1 MSKKMKILIWIVGAV
16 ILSIISFGSTI
27 MSSFIKSYATSH
39 ENETSV
45 REEDNDELLK
55 LINEA
60 GQVSLPEQD
69 LNAEV
74 DISEDNDI
82 SHEQDEEMLTDE
94 PVRLSDIYSESGST
108 AIFRCFDADAES
120 YEWEYYDLETKE
132 WTGAETQE
140 IQSYKDELNR
150 MVSCF
155 QTKAEK
161 DGFMVRCTMHFNVN
175 EREDEIQTASLF
187 ILKDEIKD
195 IQADDFITDADSYI
209 SAQEL
214 PVRITYQDGSKEEIT
229 GLNDFYFLISEE
241 EKDYSASISGNRIE
255 TTTLTTTECN
265 YFYTGQDEEQMSVM
279 HYRTENRDDP
289 IEITCKVTGKDL
301 LPPVISDITISPYDV
316 SNIDKPATLTV
327 TILAEDDVTPYPELE
342 YAFVY
347 AEDEPEEADWIKKPT
362 FDICIDRNGRYI
374 AYSRD
379 QAGNVSQ
386 MEKEIITVDTKA
398 PVISSV
404 SLATES
410 GWCRSN
416 TIIVDAQDA
425 GGISYYFEN
434 ASSGITSDWITFRE
448 YSVDTN
454 GTWIIRVRDE
464 AGNIAETEIEVSNID
479 REAPVIYRI
488 SAK

>member
-1 MSKKMKILIWIVGAV
+1 MSKKEKILIVIKTVIM
-16 ILSIISFGSTI
+16 ILSIILFGSII
-27 MSSFIKSYATSH
+27 MICFIKSYATSH
-39 ENETSV
+39 ETESSA

-60 GQVSLPEQD
+60 GQAGLPEQD

-74 DISEDNDI
+74 NISEDNDV
-82 SHEQDEEMLTDE
+82 SQEKDEKMLTDE

-120 YEWEYYDLETKE
+120 YEWEYYDLEAKE
-132 WTGAETQE
+132 WTGAEPQE
-140 IQSYKDELNR
+140 IQSNKDELNR

-161 DGFMVRCTMHFNVN
+161 DGFMVRCTMHFV
-175 EREDEIQTASLF
+175 EKEDEIQTASLF
-187 ILKDEIKD
+187 ILKDEIKN
-195 IQADDFITDADSYI
+195 IQADDFITDADTYI

-214 PVRITYQDGSKEEIT
+214 PVRITYLDGSEEDIT
-229 GLNDFYFLISEE
+229 GLNDFYFLMSEE
-241 EKDYSASISGNRIE
+241 ETDYSASISGNRIE

-279 HYRTENRDDP
+279 RYRTETRDNP
-289 IEITCKVTGKDL
+289 IKITCKVTGKDL
-301 LPPVISDITISPYDV
+301 LPPVISDITISPYEV
-316 SNIDKPATLTV
+316 SNIDKPVTLTV

-404 SLATES
+404 SLANAS

-434 ASSGITSDWITFRE
+434 ASSDIASDWITFSE
-448 YSVDTN
+448 YSVDAN
-454 GTWIIRVRDE
+454 GIWIIKVRDE
-464 AGNIAETEIEVSNID
+464 AGNITETEIEVSNID

-488 SAK
+488 SVK

>member
-1 MSKKMKILIWIVGAV
+1 MSKKKKILIWIAGTAV
-16 ILSIISFGSTI
+16 TLSIIFFGSII
-27 MSSFIKSYATSH
+27 MSRFIKSYATSH
-39 ENETSV
+39 ETSV
-45 REEDNDELLK
+45 REEDNNELLK

-60 GQVSLPEQD
+60 GQAGQPEQD
-69 LNAEV
+69 LNAEMDV
-74 DISEDNDI
+74 SEDNDI
-82 SHEQDEEMLTDE
+82 SQEQDEEMLTDE

-120 YEWEYYDLETKE
+120 YEWQYYDLEAKE
-132 WTGAETQE
+132 WTGAEPQE

-155 QTKAEK
+155 QIKAEK
-161 DGFMVRCTMHFNVN
+161 DGLMVRCTIHFD

-187 ILKDEIKD
+187 ILKEIKD
-195 IQADDFITDADSYI
+195 IQADDFTTDADTYI

-214 PVRITYQDGSKEEIT
+214 PVRITYLDGSEEDIT
-229 GLNDFYFLISEE
+229 GLNDFYFLMLEE

-255 TTTLTTTECN
+255 TTTLTTTECD

-279 HYRTENRDDP
+279 RYRTENRDDP

-301 LPPVISDITISPYDV
+301 LPPVISDITISPYEV

-327 TILAEDDVTPYPELE
+327 TILAEDDVSPYPELE

-362 FDICIDRNGRYI
+362 FDICIERNGRYI

-404 SLATES
+404 SLANAS

-434 ASSGITSDWITFRE
+434 ASSGITSDWITFSE
-448 YSVDTN
+448 YSVEAN

-488 SAK
+488 SVK